1 MIIDRCP
8 IQGILVNGE
17 FTPASAYFLGS
28 LLAGDESY
36 RLYGQKKRIWLAI
49 TKHNVGYCTSEDLT
63 KHFDLVLNI
72 TKGMKA
78 QMYRKAELVMRNW
91 FTPNKVG
98 FAAAFEAPEE
108 VTSREVCTF
117 TESILQGLSLEL
129 KRCIVLGAFDG
140 RSSIDINKATGDIR
154 YIVLDCGNND
164 SMDILSRLLSQLG
177 IRYNCNYARDRLE
190 GGEPRKPQ
198 LRVAAASASRFAQ
211 LVGYIS
217 PARISI
223 LSKALGDRYT
233 LQQENELLPGLTTIV
248 FSSSPSGIEH
258 LTPASLPSKED
269 QTNNALGVVETKP
282 IFTQTSRNLFDESL
296 VKEGTAVRHKT
307 YGSGIILSL
316 DGSRTHIAVRFSVGE
331 RTFVYPDA
339 FNKGFLMIE

>member
-17 FTPASAYFLGS
+17 ITHASAYFLGA

-36 RLYGQKKRIWLAI
+36 RLYGQNKRIWLAV
-49 TKHNVGYCTSEDLT
+49 TKHNVGYCSSENLA
-63 KHFDLVLNI
+63 KHFDAVLNL
-72 TKGMKA
+72 TKGMNA
-78 QMYRKAELVMRNW
+78 QMYKKAELVMRNW

-98 FAAAFEAPEE
+98 FAAAFETPEDI
-108 VTSREVCTF
+108 TSREVCTF
-117 TESILQGLSLEL
+117 TESILKKLPLDI

-164 SMDILSRLLSQLG
+164 SMDILSGILSQLG

-198 LRVAAASASRFAQ
+198 LRVAAASVSRFAQ

-217 PARISI
+217 PARLSI
-223 LSKALGDRYT
+223 LSKALGDRYI
-233 LQQENELLPGLTTIV
+233 LQQENELLPGLTTISY
-248 FSSSPSGIEH
+248 SSLPSRNEH
-258 LTPASLPSKED
+258 RQQVSLPSKANQIGNTLEV
-269 QTNNALGVVETKP
+269 AKPKP
-282 IFTQTSRNLFDESL
+282 ILAPPPKNLFDESL
-296 VKEGTAVRHKT
+296 VTEGAAVRHKT
-307 YGSGIILSL
+307 FGTGIILSL
-316 DGSRTHIAVRFSVGE
+316 DDSRTHITVRFPIGE
-331 RTFVYPDA
+331 KTFVYPDA
-339 FNKGFLMIE
+339 FNKGFLSV

>member
-1 MIIDRCP
+1 MITDRCP

-36 RLYGQKKRIWLAI
+36 RLYGQNKRVWLAI
-49 TKHNVGYCTSEDLT
+49 TKHNVGYCTNEDLT
-63 KHFDLVLNI
+63 KHFNSVMSL

-78 QMYRKAELVMRNW
+78 QMYNKTELVMRNW
-91 FTPNKVG
+91 FTPNKIG
-98 FAAAFEAPEE
+98 FAASFETPEN
-108 VTSREVCTF
+108 VTSKEVCTF
-117 TESILQGLSLEL
+117 TESILKNLSLDL
-129 KRCIVLGAFDG
+129 KKCIVLGAFDG

-164 SMDILSRLLSQLG
+164 SMDILSGILSQLG

-198 LRVAAASASRFAQ
+198 LRVAAASVSRYAQ
-211 LVGYIS
+211 SVGYIS

-223 LSKALGDRYT
+223 LSKALGDRYI

-248 FSSSPSGIEH
+248 YS
-258 LTPASLPSKED
+258 SLPSKIEHR
-269 QTNNALGVVETKP
+269 QQASLPLKANQISNPPEVAEPKP
-282 IFTQTSRNLFDESL
+282 ILAPPKNLFDESL
-296 VKEGTAVRHKT
+296 IKEGAAVRHKIF
-307 YGSGIILSL
+307 GSGIILSL
-316 DGSRTHIAVRFSVGE
+316 DDSRTHITVRFPIGE
-331 RTFVYPDA
+331 KNFVYPDA
-339 FNKGFLMIE
+339 FNKGFLSI